1 MHVEAAILARTIP
14 ARPAGRPRDRRLDA
28 AVLAATRALLV
39 EVGYR
44 DLSIGAIARRS
55 GVDRPAIYRRWRT
68 KAELVHAAIYPAG
81 DLTLRVRD
89 SGDFARDLRR
99 FARNAVQLFSRPE
112 VMAAIPGLM
121 IDIRHDPSLRDRLS
135 PRLEASARAD
145 FALLVERAIGRGE
158 AQPHIHP
165 GTLFDALAGT
175 VFLRIVTAGP
185 SALDGLADELTALL
199 LHGTR
204 AARRPGAKGGRR

>member
-1 MHVEAAILARTIP
+1 MHVETAILARAIP

-28 AVLAATRALLV
+28 AVLAATRSLLV

-44 DLSIGAIARRS
+44 DLSIEAIARRA
-55 GVDRPAIYRRWRT
+55 GVHRPTIYRRWRT

-99 FARNAVQLFSRPE
+99 FARNAVRLFSRPE

-121 IDIRHDPSLRDRLS
+121 IDIRHDPGLRDRLS

-145 FALLVERAIGRGE
+145 FARLVERAIARGE
-158 AQPHIHP
+158 AQPQIHP
-165 GTLFDALAGT
+165 DTLFDALAGT
-175 VFLRIVTAGP
+175 VFLRIVTAGA
-185 SALDGLADELTALL
+185 SALDVLADDLTALL
-199 LHGTR
+199 LRGTR
-204 AARRPGAKGGRR
+204 AARRPGTKGGRR

>member
-1 MHVEAAILARTIP
+1 MP
-14 ARPAGRPRDRRLDA
+14 RPAGRPRDRRLDA

-121 IDIRHDPSLRDRLS
+121 IDIRHDPSLR
-135 PRLEASARAD
+135 
-145 FALLVERAIGRGE
+145 
-158 AQPHIHP
+158 
-165 GTLFDALAGT
+165 
-175 VFLRIVTAGP
+175 
-185 SALDGLADELTALL
+185 
-199 LHGTR
+199 
-204 AARRPGAKGGRR
+204 